1 MRLANATNLMGQEM
15 TVIAAVVIGGV
26 RITGGKGNVL
36 SVVLGVLLIN
46 IVSNNL
52 IMIGVPNYWQ
62 KFVIGLIIVLGTAM
76 TSLRDKRMAAKPKI

>member
-1 MRLANATNLMGQEM
+1 M
-15 TVIAAVVIGGV
+15 
-26 RITGGKGNVL
+26 
-36 SVVLGVLLIN
+36 
-46 IVSNNL
+46 